1 MLLLIGNNKK
11 SILKNRVL
19 IYIPNSKIPNEYAVI
34 SCVLSQ
40 DKNGGKPSHD
50 RYKMLNTM
58 IKLLGFFCLNF

>member
-1 MLLLIGNNKK
+1 M
-11 SILKNRVL
+11 
-19 IYIPNSKIPNEYAVI
+19 I

-58 IKLLGFFCLNF
+58 IKLLGFFFKFLIKRFIVG

>member
-1 MLLLIGNNKK
+1 M
-11 SILKNRVL
+11 VL

-40 DKNGGKPSHD
+40 DKNWGKHSHD